1 MNLEPSPSVSNSHD
15 FAMNTSNKDVQA
27 CLKVVHDALVDVKA
41 KDILQLDVSSI
52 SNVADAIVIAS
63 GTSTRHVK
71 ALADNVAEEAR
82 KAGFR
87 PIGVEGERD
96 AEWILI
102 DLGFVVVHV
111 MLPTARKFYDLES
124 LWRTAPESVLKILLL
139 KKAALLSRFFN
150 IIWLL
155 AFLNFHILAGI
166 YVRDLKHFP
175 YSEIRSN
182 IFFYRLFSIKG
193 NSIGI

>member
-1 MNLEPSPSVSNSHD
+1 MENIPYMNLEPSPSASNSLEL
-15 FAMNTSNKDVQA
+15 AMNSHKQDVQT
-27 CLKVVHDALVDVKA
+27 CLKVVHEALLDVKA
-41 KDILQLDVSSI
+41 KDILELDVSKI

-102 DLGFVVVHV
+102 DLDLIVVHV

-124 LWRTAPESVLKILLL
+124 LWRTTPEHV
-139 KKAALLSRFFN
+139 A
-150 IIWLL
+150 
-155 AFLNFHILAGI
+155 
-166 YVRDLKHFP
+166 
-175 YSEIRSN
+175 
-182 IFFYRLFSIKG
+182 
-193 NSIGI
+193 

>member
-1 MNLEPSPSVSNSHD
+1 MNLGPSPSVSNSHD

-124 LWRTAPESVLKILLL
+124 LWRTAPESV
-139 KKAALLSRFFN
+139 A
-150 IIWLL
+150 
-155 AFLNFHILAGI
+155 
-166 YVRDLKHFP
+166 
-175 YSEIRSN
+175 
-182 IFFYRLFSIKG
+182 
-193 NSIGI
+193 

>member
-1 MNLEPSPSVSNSHD
+1 MNSQ
-15 FAMNTSNKDVQA
+15 AKDVQA
-27 CLKVVHDALVDVKA
+27 CLKVVHEALLDVKA
-41 KDILQLDVSSI
+41 KDILELDVSAI
-52 SNVADAIVIAS
+52 SNVADYMVIAS
-63 GTSTRHVK
+63 CTSSRHIK

-124 LWRTAPESVLKILLL
+124 LWRDTPES
-139 KKAALLSRFFN
+139 A
-150 IIWLL
+150 
-155 AFLNFHILAGI
+155 
-166 YVRDLKHFP
+166 
-175 YSEIRSN
+175 
-182 IFFYRLFSIKG
+182 
-193 NSIGI
+193 

>member
-15 FAMNTSNKDVQA
+15 FAMNASSKDVQA
-27 CLKVVHDALVDVKA
+27 CLQAVHDALIDVKA

-52 SNVADAIVIAS
+52 SNVSDAIVIAS

-124 LWRTAPESVLKILLL
+124 LWRTAPESV
-139 KKAALLSRFFN
+139 A
-150 IIWLL
+150 
-155 AFLNFHILAGI
+155 
-166 YVRDLKHFP
+166 
-175 YSEIRSN
+175 
-182 IFFYRLFSIKG
+182 
-193 NSIGI
+193 

>member
-1 MNLEPSPSVSNSHD
+1 MNLEPSPSASNSHD
-15 FAMNTSNKDVQA
+15 LKITTSNKDVHA
-27 CLKVVHDALVDVKA
+27 CLKVVHEALTDVKA
-41 KDILQLDVSSI
+41 KDILELDVSSI

-71 ALADNVAEEAR
+71 ALADNVADKAR

-102 DLGFVVVHV
+102 DLGHVVVHV

-124 LWRTAPESVLKILLL
+124 LWRTPESV
-139 KKAALLSRFFN
+139 A
-150 IIWLL
+150 
-155 AFLNFHILAGI
+155 
-166 YVRDLKHFP
+166 
-175 YSEIRSN
+175 
-182 IFFYRLFSIKG
+182 
-193 NSIGI
+193 

>member
-1 MNLEPSPSVSNSHD
+1 MSNCQEIIPPMNLEPSPSASNSHD
-15 FAMNTSNKDVQA
+15 LQFKTANQDVHT
-27 CLKVVHDALVDVKA
+27 CLNVVHEALADVKA
-41 KDILQLDVSSI
+41 KDILALDVSCI

-124 LWRTAPESVLKILLL
+124 LWRAPESV
-139 KKAALLSRFFN
+139 A
-150 IIWLL
+150 
-155 AFLNFHILAGI
+155 
-166 YVRDLKHFP
+166 
-175 YSEIRSN
+175 
-182 IFFYRLFSIKG
+182 
-193 NSIGI
+193 

>member
-1 MNLEPSPSVSNSHD
+1 MNNSQELSPSMNLEPSPSASNSFD
-15 FAMNTSNKDVQA
+15 LNMNSQTDQVKA
-27 CLKVVHDALVDVKA
+27 CLKVVQEALLDVKA
-41 KDILQLDVSSI
+41 KEIVEIDVSKI

-71 ALADNVAEEAR
+71 SLADNVAEEAR

-87 PIGVEGERD
+87 PLGMEGERD

-124 LWRTAPESVLKILLL
+124 LWRTTPESV
-139 KKAALLSRFFN
+139 N
-150 IIWLL
+150 
-155 AFLNFHILAGI
+155 
-166 YVRDLKHFP
+166 
-175 YSEIRSN
+175 
-182 IFFYRLFSIKG
+182 
-193 NSIGI
+193 

>member
-1 MNLEPSPSVSNSHD
+1 MSNCQENIPSMNLEPSPSASNSHD
-15 FAMNTSNKDVQA
+15 LKIQPSNKDVQA
-27 CLKVVHDALVDVKA
+27 CLKVVHEALADVKA
-41 KDILQLDVSSI
+41 KDILELDVSSI

-124 LWRTAPESVLKILLL
+124 LWRTAPESV
-139 KKAALLSRFFN
+139 A
-150 IIWLL
+150 
-155 AFLNFHILAGI
+155 
-166 YVRDLKHFP
+166 
-175 YSEIRSN
+175 
-182 IFFYRLFSIKG
+182 
-193 NSIGI
+193 

>member
-1 MNLEPSPSVSNSHD
+1 MKNCQENSPSMNLEPSPSASNSQD
-15 FAMNTSNKDVQA
+15 FKINSSHQDIQA
-27 CLKVVHDALVDVKA
+27 CLKAVHEALSDVKA
-41 KDILQLDVSSI
+41 KDILELDVSSI

-71 ALADNVAEEAR
+71 ALADNVADEAR

-124 LWRTAPESVLKILLL
+124 LWRSPESV
-139 KKAALLSRFFN
+139 A
-150 IIWLL
+150 
-155 AFLNFHILAGI
+155 
-166 YVRDLKHFP
+166 
-175 YSEIRSN
+175 
-182 IFFYRLFSIKG
+182 
-193 NSIGI
+193 

>member
-1 MNLEPSPSVSNSHD
+1 MNLEPSPSAYNSLD
-15 FAMNTSNKDVQA
+15 LAMNSQAQDVQA
-27 CLKVVHDALVDVKA
+27 CLKVVHEALLDVKA
-41 KDILQLDVSSI
+41 KDIIELDVSSI

-102 DLGFVVVHV
+102 DLGLVVVHV

-124 LWRTAPESVLKILLL
+124 LWRTAPESV
-139 KKAALLSRFFN
+139 A
-150 IIWLL
+150 
-155 AFLNFHILAGI
+155 
-166 YVRDLKHFP
+166 
-175 YSEIRSN
+175 
-182 IFFYRLFSIKG
+182 
-193 NSIGI
+193 

>member
-1 MNLEPSPSVSNSHD
+1 MSYCPEIKPFMNLEPSPSASNSLD
-15 FAMNTSNKDVQA
+15 LAMNSQAKDVQA
-27 CLKVVHDALVDVKA
+27 CLKVVHEALLDVKA
-41 KDILQLDVSSI
+41 KDILELNVGAI
-52 SNVADAIVIAS
+52 SNVADYMVIAS
-63 GTSTRHVK
+63 GTSTRHIK

-124 LWRTAPESVLKILLL
+124 LWRATPES
-139 KKAALLSRFFN
+139 A
-150 IIWLL
+150 
-155 AFLNFHILAGI
+155 
-166 YVRDLKHFP
+166 
-175 YSEIRSN
+175 
-182 IFFYRLFSIKG
+182 
-193 NSIGI
+193 

>member
-1 MNLEPSPSVSNSHD
+1 MENTHYMNLEPSPSASNSHEL
-15 FAMNTSNKDVQA
+15 AMNTQKQDVRT
-27 CLKVVHDALVDVKA
+27 CLKVVQEALLDVKA
-41 KDILQLDVSSI
+41 KDIIELNVSAI

-102 DLGFVVVHV
+102 DLGLVVVHV

-124 LWRTAPESVLKILLL
+124 LWRTTPESV
-139 KKAALLSRFFN
+139 A
-150 IIWLL
+150 
-155 AFLNFHILAGI
+155 
-166 YVRDLKHFP
+166 
-175 YSEIRSN
+175 
-182 IFFYRLFSIKG
+182 
-193 NSIGI
+193 